1 MKNFILCCLV
11 FTSLPII
18 ASEIDSFTRRSEPL
32 VDSTVLINRQA
43 NESVT
48 EALAALENCDE
59 ELLYKELR
67 KHFNNHLKEG
77 KVTNF
82 IIHSDEIDKHV
93 IARSK
98 SIYKY
103 HTIWDGYLLGKKSA
117 EQPGIGM
124 GTTVRFGEH
133 YIGSDKFEHMFG
145 QGYFY
150 FNRYYQKKL
159 GIKKVLKRGI
169 RGERTIL
176 GGNRLATGVFTYADL
191 VANFNGMRFWNHI
204 LQKNDDIFGNNI
216 GPYIACENGKWIQKN
231 KIDFS
236 DYIDAGFDEGNH
248 CASLA
253 TKNGAEGVRKSLAEL
268 NMSCPLSP
276 EKFEAIKKKYDVV
289 VDDINIK
296 NYIIN
301 PKNSVR
307 KYERSWWK

>member
-1 MKNFILCCLV
+1 MSDSK
-11 FTSLPII
+11 
-18 ASEIDSFTRRSEPL
+18 EI
-32 VDSTVLINRQA
+32 INRQA
-43 NESVT
+43 NQSIV
-48 EALAALENCDE
+48 EAISNVGGCDE

-124 GTTVRFGEH
+124 GTTVQFGEH

-150 FNRYYQKKL
+150 FNRYYQKNQ

-191 VANFNGMRFWNHI
+191 VANFNGMRFWNHM
-204 LQKNDDIFGNNI
+204 LQKQDDIFGKNI
-216 GPYIACENGKWIQKN
+216 GPYIACENNKWVQKKN
-231 KIDFS
+231 IDFS

-253 TKNGAEGVRKSLAEL
+253 TKNGARGVAKSLEDL
-268 NMSCPLSP
+268 GMSCPLNP
-276 EKFEAIKKKYDVV
+276 ERFEAIKKKYDVV
-289 VDDINIK
+289 VEGTNIGK
-296 NYIIN
+296 YIIN
-301 PKNSVR
+301 PKNYVR
-307 KYERSWWK
+307 KYERRWWK